1 MGRFI
6 CLVAMTAALVTLGTL
21 PPGLSAPANPT
32 LPNGT
37 VRIGLVGTLFRDT
50 PEPMV
55 QLMIRPFKS
64 LLESQTGVTGEV
76 ITCGDA
82 DCLGRQLKQDQVQL
96 GVFHGVELAW
106 ARKKVP
112 ELKPLLI
119 AVNEQPFLR
128 AVLVVRKDST
138 VASPADLNGKP
149 IALPRLSREHCRLFL
164 ERRCAHRCC
173 KAGIAAR
180 EVTMPCDVED
190 ALDEVVESQV
200 AGAVVD
206 AVALEGYSRLKPGRS
221 AKLRTVQQSETFPCA
236 VVAYVPGVL
245 PEPLLERFRDG
256 MIGAKESARGKQ
268 LLDLCRITRFEAPP
282 ADYEQLLAE
291 IVRAYPPPPAPAPE
305 K

>member
-1 MGRFI
+1 MGRCF
-6 CLVAMTAALVTLGTL
+6 CLAVILAGLIFVGSL
-21 PPGLSAPANPT
+21 PPGFSAPAET
-32 LPNGT
+32 QLPNGT

-55 QLMIRPFKS
+55 QLIIRPFKS
-64 LLESQTGVTGEV
+64 LLESQTGVTGNV
-76 ITCGDA
+76 VACGDA
-82 DCLGRQLKQDQVQL
+82 NSLGQELKADRVQL

-106 ARKKVP
+106 ARMKVP

-128 AVLVVRKDST
+128 AVLVVRKDSK
-138 VASPADLNGKP
+138 VNSAADLNGKQ

-164 ERRCAHRCC
+164 ERRCARRCNHV
-173 KAGIAAR
+173 
-180 EVTMPCDVED
+180 ENTFQQVTTPLDVED

-206 AVALEGYSRLKPGRS
+206 AVAFEGYSKLKPGRS
-221 AKLRTVQQSETFPCA
+221 SKLRAVQQSEAFPCA

-245 PEPLLERFRDG
+245 PDRLLERFRDG
-256 MIGAKESARGKQ
+256 MIGAKESVRGRQ
-268 LLDLCRITRFEAPP
+268 LLELCRITRFEAVPTG
-282 ADYEQLLAE
+282 YEQMLTDIAK
-291 IVRAYPPPPAPAPE
+291 AYPPPAT